1 METTQRT
8 PQSTNLFEGEIFEQG
23 TANTRLDSAVY
34 ERETWMAERMYH
46 LLKYWADGRW
56 QCMLPK
62 YQINGIY
69 TYPKFWSGVAD
80 QPSSTYTAQPDSR
93 IQ

>member
-34 ERETWMAERMYH
+34 ERETDGTAYAPLVEVLGGREMAMYAA
-46 LLKYWADGRW
+46 KISD
-56 QCMLPK
+56 
-62 YQINGIY
+62 
-69 TYPKFWSGVAD
+69 
-80 QPSSTYTAQPDSR
+80 
-93 IQ
+93 

>member
-1 METTQRT
+1 
-8 PQSTNLFEGEIFEQG
+8 
-23 TANTRLDSAVY
+23 
-34 ERETWMAERMYH
+34 
-46 LLKYWADGRW
+46 LLNYWAEGRW

-80 QPSSTYTAQPDSR
+80 
-93 IQ
+93 